1 MSKKIVGVLL
11 VVCMLLVGVLVPGCG
26 GTTKES
32 IKIGGIFDLTGGL
45 ADMGALIEKGATL
58 AVEEIN
64 ADGGVLGG
72 SNLTLLSE
80 DGATSADTG
89 FNAFKKLVEVNGVQ
103 VVVGPMISGAV
114 LSIGPYAATSEVPLI
129 SPSAT
134 SPLIAVQTWKPWALR
149 TCTGDQFQGEVIAG
163 IIIDEGY
170 NRTAIIVQ
178 NTPYGVGLEQVVTSE
193 LEDAGKVVVKSVEYD
208 ESKLD
213 YLTELQAI
221 KDANPDVI
229 VQVGYHTDSAVVY
242 EQADSLG
249 LDTIPWLVAEGV
261 YGLQAATYPAAA
273 AFMAKDNLRGCTL
286 IPEAASPA
294 YAAFVAAYK
303 ARWGVDPG
311 VYCDTAYD
319 AVKLIAKAIDRA
331 GAYNGT
337 AIKDALY
344 VVGADYSGA
353 SGAINWNEIGDRAHA
368 TYGVWDYVETE
379 PGVYEYQILYNVE
392 F

>member
-11 VVCMLLVGVLVPGCG
+11 VGCMLLVGVLVSGCAG
-26 GTTKES
+26 EGPTE

-64 ADGGVLGG
+64 AAGGVLGAD
-72 SNLTLLSE
+72 LALQSE

-89 FNAFKKLVEVNGVQ
+89 FNAFKKLVEVDGVQ

-114 LSIGPYAATSEVPLI
+114 LSIGPYAEQSEVPLI

-134 SPLIAVQTWKPWALR
+134 SPLIAVQTWKEWALR
-149 TCTGDQFQGEVIAG
+149 TCTGDQFQGEVLAG
-163 IIIDEGY
+163 IIIDEDY
-170 NRTAIIVQ
+170 QRAAIIVQ
-178 NTPYGVGLEQVVTSE
+178 NTPYGVGLEQVVTTE
-193 LEDAGKVVVKSVEYD
+193 LEDAGVAIVESIEYD

-242 EQADSLG
+242 EQAGELG

-261 YGLQAATYPAAA
+261 YGLQAETYPAAA
-273 AFMAKDNLRGCTL
+273 AFMAEANLRGCTL
-286 IPEAASPA
+286 IPEASSPA
-294 YAAFVAAYK
+294 YATFKAAYE
-303 ARWGVDPG
+303 ARWGESPG

-319 AVKLIAKAIDRA
+319 AVKLIALAIEEA
-331 GAYNGT
+331 GEYNGA

-344 VVGADYSGA
+344 DVGADYDGT

-379 PGVYEYQILYNVE
+379 PGEYEYVILYNVE